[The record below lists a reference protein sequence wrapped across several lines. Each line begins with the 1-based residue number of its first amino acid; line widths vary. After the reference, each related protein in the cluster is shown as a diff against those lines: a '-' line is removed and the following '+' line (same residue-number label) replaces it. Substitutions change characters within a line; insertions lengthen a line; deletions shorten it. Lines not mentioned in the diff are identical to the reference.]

1 MRKHSK
7 ISFSF
12 FFFRVYLSC
21 FNYILVSTV
30 VSILNLI
37 ASKLKMRMR
46 KHSKISFSFFFFRV
60 YLSCFSYILISTVV
74 SILDLIFLKDGPKIT
89 SLTFYFINK
98 FRFYKKNN
106 LINYSSKCFK
116 NDENRLNYKKKTGI
130 P

>member
-1 MRKHSK
+1 MGISSFKNYASQVAIPKKIPEIIIEDILTSKTFNLPRKTTVYYMILAGGGGGSD
-7 ISFSF
+7 
-12 FFFRVYLSC
+12 YLSC

-37 ASKLKMRMR
+37 
-46 KHSKISFSFFFFRV
+46 
-60 YLSCFSYILISTVV
+60 
-74 SILDLIFLKDGPKIT
+74 FLKDGPKII

-106 LINYSSKCFK
+106 LIDYSSKCFE